1 MRVRRR
7 WLLVILALL
16 TATGTLA
23 SPVALRAQDNSAV
36 TLTLAVFDFNREAF
50 ASKLVS
56 DFEASHPG
64 IKVKLISVD
73 PPDVPRPSD
82 GLDKYLEAVQ
92 KYISQADVLIVERD
106 ILSPEATR
114 AGYFLDMA
122 PLAKVDSSLNVD
134 DFYPALWQSFAWDQ
148 GLWALP
154 TSAQVI
160 AMSYSPSAF
169 DKAGLAYPSDQWTAD
184 DLTNAIRKL
193 AQKDAEGKVTVHG
206 IDLFKGFT
214 DLVLIRS
221 LLHEGLYDSSAVPNM
236 PKLDK
241 PEVETLLNT
250 WAELDKDG
258 LIGSDFNKA
267 PISISPVIGGLVIKG
282 QDSDPNSDEKRVWT
296 LLPGG
301 KAGLEVQ
308 GYAVSGGTQHPEQ
321 AYALAAFLTTRA
333 EASMPGNAPARRSL
347 QSAPAGNVRVMPA
360 VSPEMKELMQK
371 ALENGIPMS
380 EMRFTDYVAVAF
392 QKVRQDNLDAKAAL
406 QAVEAQAVTNLQAA
420 ADKKDKTV
428 LAVATP
434 VPSNLT
440 PGKAAL
446 KFGVTSFVQP
456 FPNREGW
463 DRLIQ
468 EFTSTDP
475 QIGQIDF
482 NTGFY
487 DMADAAQQFDCFY
500 TPFNAVPSA
509 RLSALLNLDPFLSA
523 DSTFDPSDVVGN
535 TLAQLTRENK
545 IWGLPIAIMPA
556 VLKYDKDQFQKAGV
570 PAPDKGWT
578 IDAFTDA
585 LKALKANT
593 GDEAPFNAIS
603 PGGTHLLMLIAAYGG
618 VPLDYR
624 TNPPTID
631 FTSPAVVTAIRQVL
645 DLAKQGYIKYSA
657 LGNVGSAVF
666 IGQRPNAP
674 IYTASLD
681 GLKMIRGGTAEDPY
695 RSVNYPRGSQFTPLS
710 YSIGTAYI
718 SSQAQNPEGCYRWI
732 STLARHPELFS
743 AMPARRSLLSDPA
756 TSSTRAPDL
765 NAIYQQ
771 IDELLKDPNTIPF
784 PSMFDG
790 SGSQAGFLL
799 QHWLYEAFDTYVLH
813 DGDLEAALKDAEGYA
828 KGFQQCTASIP
839 PFDPD
844 VQSQTEYAKQFMQCA
859 AKADQR
865 LKTFVDGFNTSV
877 NGEK

>member
-7 WLLVILALL
+7 WLLLVLALF
-16 TATGTLA
+16 AAIGMLA
-23 SPVALRAQDNSAV
+23 SPMALKAQDNSTV
-36 TLTLAVFDFNREAF
+36 TITLGVFDFNREF
-50 ASKLVS
+50 TSKIVS

-64 IKVKLISVD
+64 IKVKLISID

-82 GLDKYLEAVQ
+82 GLDRYLEGLQ

-106 ILSPEATR
+106 ILSTEGTR
-114 AGYFLDMA
+114 AGYFLDLA
-122 PLAKVDSSLNVD
+122 PLAKVDTSLNVD

-169 DKAGLAYPSDQWTAD
+169 DKAGLAYPGDQWTLN
-184 DLTNAIRKL
+184 DLENAIRKL
-193 AQKDAEGKVTVHG
+193 AQKDAQGNVTVRG
-206 IDLFKGFT
+206 IDTFKGFS
-214 DLVLIRS
+214 DLALFRS
-221 LLHEGLYDSSAVPNM
+221 LLHEGLYDNSTVPNA

-241 PEVETLLNT
+241 PEVETLLDT
-250 WAELDKDG
+250 WAKLEEDG

-267 PISISPVIGGLVIKG
+267 PMSLSPMIGGLAIKV
-282 QDSDPNSDEKRVWT
+282 QDSDPNSQENRAWT

-333 EASMPGNAPARRSL
+333 EASMPGSAPARRSL
-347 QSAPAGNVRVMPA
+347 QSAPAGNVQVMPA

-371 ALENGIPMS
+371 ALENGIPLS
-380 EMRFTDYVAVAF
+380 EMRFMDYLATAF
-392 QKVRQDNLDAKAAL
+392 QKMSQDKLDAKAAL

-420 ADKKDKTV
+420 ADKKGKTV

-440 PGKAAL
+440 PGKTTL
-446 KFGVTSFVQP
+446 KFGMTSFMQP

-468 EFTSTDP
+468 EFTASDP

-509 RLSALLNLDPFLSA
+509 KLSTLLNLDPFLSA
-523 DSTFDPSDVVGN
+523 DSSFDPSDVVGN
-535 TLAQLTRENK
+535 TLDQLKRENK
-545 IWGLPIAIMPA
+545 IWGLPLIITPE

-593 GDEAPFNAIS
+593 GDEAPFNAVS

-618 VPLDYR
+618 IPMDYR
-624 TNPPTID
+624 TNPPTIN
-631 FTSPAVVTAIRQVL
+631 FTSPAVVDAIRQVL

-657 LGNVGSAVF
+657 LGNVGGAIF
-666 IGQRPNAP
+666 IGSKPNAP
-674 IYTASLD
+674 IFTDSLA
-681 GLKMIRGGTAEDPY
+681 GIKIIRGGPQNDPY
-695 RSVNYPRGSQFTPLS
+695 RSALYPRGSQFSALS

-743 AMPARRSLLSDPA
+743 AMPARRSLLNDPA
-756 TSSTRAPDL
+756 ASSTRAPDL
-765 NAIYQQ
+765 TAVYQQ
-771 IDELLKDPNTIPF
+771 IDQMLKDPNMLSF
-784 PSMFDG
+784 PSAFDG
-790 SGSQAGFLL
+790 SGGQAGFLL
-799 QHWLYEAFDTYVLH
+799 QHWLYEAFDTYVLR

-828 KGFQQCTASIP
+828 KAFQQCIANIP

-844 VQSQTEYAKQFMQCA
+844 VQSQGDYAKQFMQCA
-859 AKADQR
+859 AKVDQR
-865 LKTFVDGFNTSV
+865 LKTFVDEFNTSV
-877 NGEK
+877 SKGQ

>member
-16 TATGTLA
+16 AATGTLA

-36 TLTLAVFDFNREAF
+36 TITLAVFDFNREAF
-50 ASKLVS
+50 ASKLVG

-64 IKVKLISVD
+64 IKIKLISVD
-73 PPDVPRPSD
+73 PPDVPRSTS
-82 GLDKYLEAVQ
+82 GLDEYFEALQ
-92 KYISQADVLIVERD
+92 KYVSTADVVVVEPGV
-106 ILSPEATR
+106 LSVEATR
-114 AGYFLDMA
+114 AGYFLDLA
-122 PLAKVDSSLNVD
+122 PLAKVDTSLNAD

-154 TSAQVI
+154 TSAQAI
-160 AMSYSPSAF
+160 AMNYSPAAF
-169 DKAGLAYPSDQWTAD
+169 DRAGLAYPSDQWTLD
-184 DLTNAIRKL
+184 DLENAIRKL
-193 AQKDAEGKVTVHG
+193 SQKDAEGKVTVHG
-206 IDLFKGFT
+206 IDTLKGFS
-214 DLVLIRS
+214 DLALFRS
-221 LLHEGLYDSSAVPNM
+221 LLGEGLYDNSTVPNA
-236 PKLDK
+236 PRLDK
-241 PEVETLLNT
+241 PEVETLLEA
-250 WAELDKDG
+250 WAKLDEDG
-258 LIGSDFNKA
+258 LLGTDFNKA
-267 PISISPVIGGLVIKG
+267 PISISPVFGGAVIKA
-282 QDSDPNSDEKRVWT
+282 QSAEPNSDDKRVWT

-301 KAGLEVQ
+301 KAGLQVQ
-308 GYAVSGGTQHPEQ
+308 GYAVSAGTQHPEQ
-321 AYALAAFLTTRA
+321 AYALASFLTTRV
-333 EASMPGNAPARRSL
+333 EASLLGGAPARRSL
-347 QSAPAGNVRVMPA
+347 QNAPAGDIQVMPA
-360 VSPEMKELMQK
+360 ESPEVKALTQK
-371 ALENGIPMS
+371 AFENGIPLS
-380 EMRFTDYVAVAF
+380 EMRFTDYLLIAL
-392 QKVRQDNLDAKAAL
+392 QKMKQDKLDAKAAL
-406 QAVEAQAVTNLQAA
+406 QATEAQAVTNLQAA
-420 ADKKDKTV
+420 ADKKGKTV

-440 PGKAAL
+440 PGKTAL

-463 DRLIQ
+463 ERLIQ
-468 EFTSTDP
+468 EFTASDP
-475 QIGQIDF
+475 QIGQIDL

-487 DMADAAQQFDCFY
+487 DATTAAQQFDCFY

-509 RLSALLNLDPFLSA
+509 RLSTLLNLDPFLSA

-535 TLAQLTRENK
+535 TLAQLKRENK

-570 PAPDKGWT
+570 SAPDKGWT

-624 TNPPTID
+624 TDPPTID
-631 FTSPAVVTAIRQVL
+631 FTGPAVVTAIRQVL

-657 LGNVGSAVF
+657 LGNVGNAVF
-666 IGQRPNAP
+666 IGSKPSAP
-674 IYTASLD
+674 IYTTSLD

-710 YSIGTAYI
+710 YAIGTAYI

-732 STLARHPELFS
+732 SALAKHPELFS
-743 AMPARRSLLSDPA
+743 AMPARRSLLNDPA

-765 NAIYQQ
+765 NAVYQQ

-828 KGFQQCTASIP
+828 KAFQQCIASIP

-844 VQSQTEYAKQFMQCA
+844 VQSQTEYAKQFTQCA

-865 LKTFVDGFNTSV
+865 LKTLMDGFNTSV